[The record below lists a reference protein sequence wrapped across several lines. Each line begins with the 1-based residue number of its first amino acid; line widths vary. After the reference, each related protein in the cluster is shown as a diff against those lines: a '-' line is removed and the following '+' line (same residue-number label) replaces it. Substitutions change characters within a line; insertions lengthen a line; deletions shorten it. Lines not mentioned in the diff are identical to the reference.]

1 MQIIWIRSS
10 ISAEAGK
17 LNIEGGC
24 NLKNYS
30 NAFYNSIYS
39 SNIKEKMVIARK

>member
-24 NLKNYS
+24 NFTNYG
-30 NAFYNSIYS
+30 NAFHNSIYTT
-39 SNIKEKMVIARK
+39 NIKEKMVIARK